1 MKIDRLYAIT
11 LYLLNHGRTSGSEL
25 AKHFEVSN
33 RTIQRD
39 IDSLCLAGIPIISI
53 NGNTGLIPLKEK
65 IIWCE
70 NWKSVTHPIF
80 LAYIRMKNQSL
91 FLTAITAME
100 MIFTTHRWNACN
112 MLLNSGFGPTHIS
125 TLCGFQLLTKGYRK

>member
-11 LYLLNHGRTSGSEL
+11 LFLLNHDRTSGSEL

-70 NWKSVTHPIF
+70 SWKSVTHPICLTF
-80 LAYIRMKNQSL
+80 TRMKNQSL
-91 FLTAITAME
+91 FLTVITAMG
-100 MIFTTHRWNACN
+100 MIFTTCRWNACSRQ
-112 MLLNSGFGPTHIS
+112 LNFGFGPTQIS
-125 TLCGFQLLTKGYRK
+125 ILCGFQLLTKGYRK